1 MEGSVECIPT
11 SGCFRSFH
19 PSGSRAAPALQ
30 SPDRDENSRI
40 DITVHDRGN
49 RAPDLMRS
57 RTGVYMSQGWLRRL
71 RSGGV
76 GLAFALGLLAAGFL
90 QLPHSSLAQQQGTAV
105 RTVAPDGRVAPG
117 GAASLLDLS
126 EAFASVAEQVKPS
139 VVYIKSGRNNE
150 NQNRNERGVPRMEI
164 PPGFERFFQNLPPMQ
179 QAPRFQE
186 SSGSGFIVSKDGY
199 ILTNNHVIDGSSQ
212 VAVRLLDRREFKAK
226 VIGTDPTTDLAVLK
240 IDAPNLVPAPL
251 GSSTAARVGEWVLAV
266 GNPLGDNLTFT
277 VTSGIIS
284 AKGRTLALPGQSDR
298 SIQDFIQTDAAI
310 NPGNSGGPLVSVTGE
325 VIGVNSA
332 IASQTGLYSGYG
344 FAIPIDLAHKVM
356 DQIIANGR
364 VNRAALGVSVQ
375 NATANDAAYVGLP
388 DIRGVLVQDF
398 TDESP
403 AKKAGMEPGDIIIA
417 VDGKPVEYV
426 GQLQQQV
433 GFRKAGEK
441 VKVEVARKGG
451 VRKTFEVR
459 LQSVAQ
465 PRDLAAGRDS
475 DDAESRNNAGE
486 ASIDLLGLTVQP
498 LDQDAVARF
507 DLPSDQRGVL
517 VTEVSPGGPSYGEV
531 AEPET
536 GGPDIIL
543 ELEGKSVKSPADLR
557 QALKDYQAGDIVSLR
572 IYNTQA
578 KTRRIERIRL
588 GD

>member
-1 MEGSVECIPT
+1 
-11 SGCFRSFH
+11 
-19 PSGSRAAPALQ
+19 
-30 SPDRDENSRI
+30 
-40 DITVHDRGN
+40 
-49 RAPDLMRS
+49 
-57 RTGVYMSQGWLRRL
+57 MSQGWLRRL
-71 RSGGV
+71 RSSGV

-105 RTVAPDGRVAPG
+105 GAVSSDGRGPSAG
-117 GAASLLDLS
+117 TASLLNLS

-139 VVYIKSGRNNE
+139 VVYIKSGRNNDDARR
-150 NQNRNERGVPRMEI
+150 QAPRMEI
-164 PPGFERFFQNLPPMQ
+164 PPGFERFFRNFPPMQ
-179 QAPRFQE
+179 QGPQFQE

-212 VAVRLLDRREFKAK
+212 VTVRLLDRREFKAK
-226 VIGTDPTTDLAVLK
+226 VVGTDASTDLAVLK
-240 IDAPNLVPAPL
+240 IDASQLVPAPL
-251 GSSTAARVGEWVLAV
+251 GSSSAARVGEWVLAV

-310 NPGNSGGPLVSVTGE
+310 NPGNSGGPLVSVRGE

-344 FAIPIDLAHKVM
+344 FAIPIDLARNVM
-356 DQIIANGR
+356 DQIITNGR
-364 VNRAALGVSVQ
+364 VHRAALGVSVQ

-398 TDESP
+398 SEESP
-403 AKKAGMEPGDIIIA
+403 ARKAGIEPGDIIIA

-451 VRKTFEVR
+451 VRKTIEVR
-459 LQSVAQ
+459 LQEVAQ
-465 PRDLAAGRDS
+465 PRDVAAGGNSEGSDS
-475 DDAESRNNAGE
+475 EDNAGE

-498 LDQDAVARF
+498 LDQEDARRL
-507 DLPSDQRGVL
+507 DLPSNQAGVL
-517 VTEVSPGGPSYGEV
+517 VTDVTPGGPSYGEV
-531 AEPET
+531 AEPES
-536 GGPDIIL
+536 GGPDIIQ
-543 ELEGKSVKSPADLR
+543 ELEGKQVNTPADLR
-557 QALKDYQAGDIVSLR
+557 QALKSYKAGDIVSLR